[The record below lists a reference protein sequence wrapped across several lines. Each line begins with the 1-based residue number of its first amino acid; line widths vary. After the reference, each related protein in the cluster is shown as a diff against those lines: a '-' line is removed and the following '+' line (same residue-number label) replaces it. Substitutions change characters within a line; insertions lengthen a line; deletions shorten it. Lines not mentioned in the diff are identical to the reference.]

1 MGCFMVIDRVP
12 GFRMPMKRESGMDF
26 KKINVLSICGIAAPI
41 PQDIWK
47 YCPKNT
53 GIFHLFASFPKSRN
67 SKEFS
72 LLESRLKAP
81 ITMLF

>member
-26 KKINVLSICGIAAPI
+26 KKINVLSISGIAAPI

-47 YCPKNT
+47 YCPQKYGN
-53 GIFHLFASFPKSRN
+53 IPPICFFSKVQN